1 MMPIN
6 PPSCGFSALLSA
18 LIKGGLGGMGNKGG
32 IMSMSSKSTP
42 RTSSDHTLKKR
53 QFEVAAFLGGGG
65 SEGSGS
71 AYAAKN
77 TTVKSG
83 VYISPSDRFTF
94 MAELVNY
101 DPKEKPIYLSLDY
114 EWVPGKIS
122 GLLDVGMGVMGA
134 SSCDNLNGLFIPP
147 KDRSITYEGAEWTA
161 TQNGYF
167 VNFTPHVSHHSLVKP
182 LFKDI
187 SILIPN
193 P

>member
-1 MMPIN
+1 MPIK
-6 PPSCGFSALLSA
+6 PPSCGLSALLGA
-18 LIKGGLGGMGNKGG
+18 LIKGGSGGMGKMGG
-32 IMSMSSKSTP
+32 IMSVSSKSASEASRDDTI
-42 RTSSDHTLKKR
+42 KKR
-53 QFEVAAFLGGGG
+53 QLGVAAFLGGGG

-71 AYAAKN
+71 AFAAKN

-83 VYISPSDRFTF
+83 VYISPSDKFTF

-187 SILIPN
+187 FILIQTP
-193 P
+193 

>member
-1 MMPIN
+1 
-6 PPSCGFSALLSA
+6 
-18 LIKGGLGGMGNKGG
+18 MGNMGG
-32 IMSMSSKSTP
+32 IMSMLSKSAS
-42 RTSSDHTLKKR
+42 RASSGETLKKR
-53 QFEVAAFLGGGG
+53 QLGVAAFLGGGG

-71 AYAAKN
+71 AFAAKN

-83 VYISPSDRFTF
+83 VYISPSDKFTF

-122 GLLDVGMGVMGA
+122 GLLDVGMGVMSA

-167 VNFTPHVSHHSLVKP
+167 VNFTPHVSYHSLVKP
-182 LFKDI
+182 SFKDI
-187 SILIPN
+187 SILISN
-193 P
+193 PQIHDGGQNVKIFVNSTGSCLL